1 MIIDV
6 IKKFLS
12 IVKLTNDIKSDVMII
27 NKDYFKNKILLIT
40 GGTGSIGNAIIN
52 YFIKHKIKLKI
63 IIYSRDEWKQYEME
77 NKFRFNHNQNL
88 RFYIGDVRDK
98 DRLRRAMDDV
108 DLVIH
113 AAALKQVDKAELDY
127 GGNKNKY

>member
-1 MIIDV
+1 
-6 IKKFLS
+6 
-12 IVKLTNDIKSDVMII
+12 MII

-52 YFIKHKIKLKI
+52 YFIKHKIKLKKI

-88 RFYIGDVRDK
+88 
-98 DRLRRAMDDV
+98 
-108 DLVIH
+108 
-113 AAALKQVDKAELDY
+113 
-127 GGNKNKY
+127 